1 VLIEDGVNGC
11 VVSTLEQL
19 IDTIMN
25 LSINPMKLDKMSRNT
40 RSFVKKFEWSLI
52 SKNVINVYE
61 SFL

>member
-1 VLIEDGVNGC
+1 MLIEDGVNGC